1 MQPKVAPAVASARQ
15 NFYSKIDEQNYAAL
29 WNVLSDIITP
39 EPKSACIPYMWR
51 FAEAKNYILEA
62 GNLITAAEAER
73 RVLILENP
81 GLRGKS
87 SITTSLYAGIQLV
100 MPGEIAPAHRHSQSA
115 VRLVLEA
122 GPGAYTAVNGE
133 RTTMHYG
140 DFILTPP
147 NHWHDHGNTGAEP
160 VIWLDGL
167 DIPMISHFDTSFID
181 HHNEDAQ
188 PITKKEGDSSARYGA
203 NMLPVDFKPGEL
215 ASPIFNYP
223 YARSREALEAMRRQ
237 NESGSLPRPQDA
249 FREPGRWR
257 LCDAD
262 RRRVHAV
269 AAEGLQDR
277 RLSQHRRHSVRADT
291 RARPHNNRRQDLRMG
306 AKGRHR
312 HAELEMDKPRSR
324 RGRGAVQ
331 LVRPRRPGEA
341 RPVAAG
347 PRQCQGRAVTVLE
360 DSRAHPMDDHHQLS
374 RHQRVLTMPGHLLRR
389 CQQIAVALFLDE
401 CAPLNLTPLQFVVL
415 SALADHGARDQASL
429 GGLTATDRTTVQVV
443 LGNLRKLGLVPS
455 PNLASTSAPRSSRSR
470 RPGAS

>member
-133 RTTMHYG
+133 RTKMHYG

-147 NHWHDHGNTGAEP
+147 NHWHDHGNTGADP

-188 PITKKEGDSSARYGA
+188 PITKKEGDSGARYGA

-237 NESGSLPRPQDA
+237 NEWDPCHGLKMRFVNP
-249 FREPGRWR
+249 
-257 LCDAD
+257 AD
-262 RRRVHAV
+262 GGYAMPTV
-269 AAEGLQDR
+269 AAFMQLLPKGFKTAAYRSTDATVFVPIEG
-277 RLSQHRRHSVRADT
+277 
-291 RARPHNNRRQDLRMG
+291 
-306 AKGRHR
+306 
-312 HAELEMDKPRSR
+312 
-324 RGRGAVQ
+324 RGRTTIDGKTFEWGPKDVIVAPSWKWTSHEVDEDAV
-331 LVRPRRPGEA
+331 LFSLSDR
-341 RPVAAG
+341 VA
-347 PRQCQGRAVTVLE
+347 QE
-360 DSRAHPMDDHHQLS
+360 
-374 RHQRVLTMPGHLLRR
+374 
-389 CQQIAVALFLDE
+389 
-401 CAPLNLTPLQFVVL
+401 
-415 SALADHGARDQASL
+415 
-429 GGLTATDRTTVQVV
+429 
-443 LGNLRKLGLVPS
+443 KLGLWRQDRG
-455 PNLASTSAPRSSRSR
+455 NAKDAR
-470 RPGAS
+470 